1 MVIMVVPQ
9 LLKRNYKK
17 LPYAGAPLGL
27 SIVPWLLS
35 LLDVK
40 VDALTVFLYQ
50 TVIYMGAM
58 LGSGYKNYDLFPW
71 WDRVLHL
78 FSGIMFFGYGVS
90 FAKMVPE
97 VRLAGTLIFSF
108 ALSLALHVIWEV
120 VEFIID
126 SISHSDHQHWQ
137 KRSPID
143 NHQPTKAVQPPGLVD
158 TMVDTIAGIVG
169 ALVACLGWWIY
180 LAWIS

>member
-1 MVIMVVPQ
+1 MLKAHLSPGHTINNTLSCFLLNPHTASISDLFQIMQTSKELQYHYWTNTYSNITYKNYGCGHINFVLFYSNLLRAAVVIMVVPQ

-17 LPYAGAPLGL
+17 LPYAGATLGL

-35 LLDVK
+35 LLVVK

-50 TVIYMGAM
+50 TVIFMGAM
-58 LGSGYKNYDLFPW
+58 LGSGYKYYDLFPW

-97 VRLAGTLIFSF
+97 VRLE
-108 ALSLALHVIWEV
+108 AL
-120 VEFIID
+120 
-126 SISHSDHQHWQ
+126 
-137 KRSPID
+137 
-143 NHQPTKAVQPPGLVD
+143 
-158 TMVDTIAGIVG
+158 
-169 ALVACLGWWIY
+169 
-180 LAWIS
+180 